1 LIVHG
6 GTSFAPYKER
16 LRALLGADLW
26 TLDGYSA
33 TEGGMLAVQDGPADP
48 SLLPLVDLGTFFEF
62 VPLAD
67 AGPPDAP
74 RFRLHETEP
83 GQDYA
88 VVLTTNAGIWSY
100 YVGDVVRFVSA
111 RPWRLVFTGRIA
123 HMLNGFGEH
132 VSGGEIEKA
141 VLEAGRVTGARV
153 REYTAAARYP
163 SPEAPTGRHVHYVE
177 FDGPPPD
184 LARMGAVIDATIR
197 AGNADYDAHR
207 AEKYGIDVPLVVP
220 VPAGTFLAW
229 MKARGKLG
237 GQNKIPRVLK
247 PDQEVEIRRMVDDQP
262 G

>member
-1 LIVHG
+1 
-6 GTSFAPYKER
+6 
-16 LRALLGADLW
+16 
-26 TLDGYSA
+26 
-33 TEGGMLAVQDGPADP
+33 MLAVQDGPRDA
-48 SLLPLVDLGTFFEF
+48 SMLPLVDLGAFFEF
-62 VPLAD
+62 VPIAD
-67 AGPPDAP
+67 AGRADAP
-74 RFRLHETEP
+74 RFRLHEAEP

-132 VSGGEIEKA
+132 VSGAEIEKA
-141 VLEAGRVTGARV
+141 VLDASQATGARV

-163 SPEAPTGRHVHYVE
+163 SPETPTGRHVHYVE
-177 FDGPPPD
+177 FDGPPGD
-184 LARMGAVIDATIR
+184 LAKMAQVLDATIR

-207 AEKYGIDVPLVVP
+207 AETYGMALPLVVP

-247 PDQEVEIRRMVDDQP
+247 PEQEAEIRALVESRP
-262 G
+262 R